1 MYSLQTHVNGML
13 QESDMPSSASAL
25 YRNVRQKCVQMQ
37 IDKTNVSAAKR
48 YKEISDYLFILTK
61 TTKFCYK
68 PAFFMPSL
76 LNCWTKTY

>member
-48 YKEISDYLFILTK
+48 LEITKKKNYYTNTNRQLKIL
-61 TTKFCYK
+61 
-68 PAFFMPSL
+68 L
-76 LNCWTKTY
+76 